1 MTCAKTSLRHT
12 TLCVSLCINKNT
24 GTYLSCADSHARW
37 YQVVKWKSKKK
48 KKPAGE
54 NWLLVDSRGEN
65 LYMDG
70 DWG

>member
-1 MTCAKTSLRHT
+1 MAFFFLIFLER
-12 TLCVSLCINKNT
+12 
-24 GTYLSCADSHARW
+24 D
-37 YQVVKWKSKKK
+37 KKK

>member
-1 MTCAKTSLRHT
+1 MLKLCDSHT
-12 TLCVSLCINKNT
+12 TLVPDCELN
-24 GTYLSCADSHARW
+24 YR
-37 YQVVKWKSKKK
+37 KSKKK